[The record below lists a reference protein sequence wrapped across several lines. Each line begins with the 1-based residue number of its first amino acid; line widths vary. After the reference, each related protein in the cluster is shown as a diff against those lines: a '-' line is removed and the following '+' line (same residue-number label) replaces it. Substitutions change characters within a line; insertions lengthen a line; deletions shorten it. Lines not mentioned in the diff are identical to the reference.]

1 MPQQRAMT
9 LLQNGR
15 VDVFWMLPS
24 QQHDRE
30 FVRIDVALTEGLIGQ
45 RVMLI
50 RPQDQAK
57 FNVIHTLQD
66 LRESKLTAGLSASW
80 TDAEIWRINGLK
92 SKLYDWSWQE
102 IFRDLH
108 DESSGID
115 YFPRGINEI
124 VSEIKFY
131 PRLALEQSLVLIYDR
146 DLSFYV
152 SHHNKNNALTNL
164 LKTAITKAH
173 QSGLI
178 KRLVTEFWGTALTD
192 VNFAKRRQLL
202 LSLP

>member
-9 LLQNGR
+9 FLRNGR

-24 QQHDRE
+24 QQYDRE

-45 RVMLI
+45 KVLLI

-57 FNVIHTLQD
+57 FDVIHSLQD
-66 LRESKLTAGLSASW
+66 LKESALTAGLSASW
-80 TDAEIWRINGLK
+80 ADAEIWRINGLK

-115 YFPRGINEI
+115 YFPRGVNEV
-124 VSEIKFY
+124 VSEIRFY
-131 PRLALEQSLVLIYDR
+131 PRLAIEQSLVLIYDR

-152 SHHNKNNALTNL
+152 SHRNKNSETTAL
-164 LKTAITKAH
+164 LKTAITKAR

-192 VNFAKRRQLL
+192 VNFEERRQLL